1 MISHLSQRAIL
12 ALSLLSIG
20 TSAGRVR
27 LQSQQVAN
35 DGLVR
40 GVNLGGWFVL
50 EPWITPSLFDQAG
63 DGAVDEYTLTEI
75 LGKDEAAVRLSK
87 HWRTFITE
95 GDFAQIAQA
104 GLTHVRIPV
113 GYWAVTPI
121 EGEPYVDGQL
131 EYLDQAVSWAAA
143 NNLEVIVDLHGAPGS
158 QNGFDNSGRRGP
170 IQWQSGDT
178 VDLTVRAFEV
188 LAERYLGV
196 GTVVTAIEALNE
208 PHIPAGINADGL
220 REYYNNALAAV
231 REFSPDATLVIHDGF
246 LQTEGWNGF
255 LTGQGVVMDTHHYEV
270 FENGQLAMNIDEH
283 VNSACQFGSQHL
295 QAVDKPVVVGEWTGA
310 LTDCTK
316 YLNGKGVG
324 VRYEGTLYSAAPLG
338 ACGSKSVGSVAGL
351 SPEEIVNTRR
361 FIEAQLDAYELR
373 NGWVFWTWKTEGAPG
388 WDMQDLLVN
397 GVFPQPLTDRQ
408 YPNQCGFSA

>member
-1 MISHLSQRAIL
+1 MISRLSQRAIL

-20 TSAGRVR
+20 TSAGWVR

-75 LGKDEAAVRLSK
+75 LGKDEAAVRLSE

-95 GDFAQIAQA
+95 GDFAQISQA

-178 VDLTVRAFEV
+178 VDLTIRAFEV
-188 LAERYLGV
+188 LAKRYLGA

-220 REYYNNALAAV
+220 REYYNKALAAV
-231 REFSPDATLVIHDGF
+231 REISPDATLVIHDGF
-246 LQTEGWNGF
+246 LQTESWNGF

-283 VNSACQFGSQHL
+283 VNNACQFGSQHL

-388 WDMQDLLVN
+388 WDMQDLLAN